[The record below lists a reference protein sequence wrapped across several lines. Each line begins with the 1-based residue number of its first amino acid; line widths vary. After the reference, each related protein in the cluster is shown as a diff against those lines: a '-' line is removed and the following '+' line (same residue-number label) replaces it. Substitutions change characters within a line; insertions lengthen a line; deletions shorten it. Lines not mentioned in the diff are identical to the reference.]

1 MNALLTPLAVAL
13 AGVTAASVGMAVYGV
28 IADPVLA
35 VLFAGAGVM
44 LDVFKY
50 AAWPTA
56 AGLASTGRKTLAGGL
71 VACALVFSGVS
82 GWATFDRLVGA
93 IDGRAAGSDQRL
105 ADLELVQQEG
115 RQRVAALDTQLA
127 ESRRQA
133 AWMRERGMATK
144 SLDLEQ
150 GAIARA
156 DTERA
161 TAMAKVE
168 SASAERTTLLS
179 RRGTTLPT
187 GVVFLLGLGFAL
199 ALEVVPVLIFLA
211 GRTTVKA
218 PEVVDE
224 LWGLRTTGRAD
235 LYLQE
240 PTENSQEPTSNS
252 QGPLAPLGDP
262 LLDQLRAAGNNL
274 PKVKDFAKANSIGNT
289 RASAAYRAAE
299 AAGII
304 KKTASGY
311 VAQETA

>member
-1 MNALLTPLAVAL
+1 MNTLLTPLAMAL
-13 AGVTAASVGMAVYGV
+13 AGVTAASVGMAVYSV

-56 AGLASTGRKTLAGGL
+56 AGLASDGRNTLAAGL

-82 GWATFDRLVGA
+82 GWATFDRMVGA

-105 ADLELVQQEG
+105 ADLELVQQDG
-115 RQRVAALDTQLA
+115 RQRIAALDSQLA

-156 DTERA
+156 DTERS

-179 RRGTTLPT
+179 RRGTSLPA

-211 GRTTVKA
+211 GRTTVIT
-218 PEVVDE
+218 E
-224 LWGLRTTGRAD
+224 TGRAD

-240 PTENSQEPTSNS
+240 PPETNQELASNS
-252 QGPLAPLGDP
+252 QVPLASLSDP
-262 LLDQLRAAGNNL
+262 LLDQLRTAGSNL

-289 RASAAYRAAE
+289 KASAVYRAAE

-304 KKTASGY
+304 KKTATGY

>member
-1 MNALLTPLAVAL
+1 MNTLLTPLAMAL
-13 AGVTAASVGMAVYGV
+13 AGVTAASVGMAVYSV

-56 AGLASTGRKTLAGGL
+56 AGLASDGRNTLAAGL

-82 GWATFDRLVGA
+82 GWATFDRMVGA

-115 RQRVAALDTQLA
+115 RQRIAALDSQLA

-156 DTERA
+156 DTERS

-179 RRGTTLPT
+179 RRGTTLPA

-211 GRTTVKA
+211 GRTTVIT
-218 PEVVDE
+218 E
-224 LWGLRTTGRAD
+224 TGRAD

-240 PTENSQEPTSNS
+240 PPETNQELASNS
-252 QGPLAPLGDP
+252 QVPLASLSDP
-262 LLDQLRAAGNNL
+262 LLDQLRTAGSNL

-289 RASAAYRAAE
+289 KASAVYRAAE

-304 KKTASGY
+304 KKTATGY

>member
-1 MNALLTPLAVAL
+1 MNTLLTPLAVAL
-13 AGVTAASVGMAVYGV
+13 AGVTAASVGMAVYSV

-56 AGLASTGRKTLAGGL
+56 AGLASDGRNTLAAGL

-82 GWATFDRLVGA
+82 GWATFDRMVGA

-115 RQRVAALDTQLA
+115 RQRVAALDAQLA

-133 AWMRERGMATK
+133 AWMLERGMATK

-156 DTERA
+156 DTERS

-179 RRGTTLPT
+179 RRGTTLPA

-211 GRTTVKA
+211 GRTTVIT
-218 PEVVDE
+218 E
-224 LWGLRTTGRAD
+224 TGRAD

-240 PTENSQEPTSNS
+240 SPETNQELASNS
-252 QGPLAPLGDP
+252 RVPLASLSDP
-262 LLDQLRAAGNNL
+262 LLDQLRTAGSNL

-289 RASAAYRAAE
+289 KASAVYRAAE

-304 KKTASGY
+304 KKTATGY

>member
-1 MNALLTPLAVAL
+1 MNTLLTPLAVAL
-13 AGVTAASVGMAVYGV
+13 AGVTAASVGMAVYSV

-56 AGLASTGRKTLAGGL
+56 AGLASDGRNTLATGL

-82 GWATFDRLVGA
+82 GWATFDRMVGA

-105 ADLELVQQEG
+105 ADLELVQQDG
-115 RQRVAALDTQLA
+115 RQRIAALDSQLA

-161 TAMAKVE
+161 TAIAKVE

-179 RRGTTLPT
+179 RRGTSLPA

-211 GRTTVKA
+211 GRTTVIT
-218 PEVVDE
+218 E
-224 LWGLRTTGRAD
+224 TGRAD

-240 PTENSQEPTSNS
+240 PPETNQELASNS
-252 QGPLAPLGDP
+252 QVPLASLSDP
-262 LLDQLRAAGNNL
+262 LLDQLRTAGSNL

-289 RASAAYRAAE
+289 KASAVYRAAE

-304 KKTASGY
+304 KKTATGY